1 MRVRVN
7 LRRMTRPQIHR
18 WTRTATWVAAV
29 GLWSVLGAPGRGAE
43 PAGRLVNISARAV
56 AASGADVLAAGF
68 VVTGDAPMRLLIRGA
83 GPALGRLGV
92 EGALAQVRLELFRGG
107 TLLGTNLGWDTGEDR
122 VAVAATMVA
131 AGAFEFVAG
140 SRDAALVVALPPG
153 NYSAQVSPAGATA
166 PGVAL
171 VEIYDVEPTT
181 AARLVNLS
189 ARAKAGPAAETLI
202 AGFVLAG
209 DGRNRVLVRAAGPA
223 LTAFGVPGAI
233 TDPQLELLQK
243 GVSVGYNND
252 WSRNTNPAL
261 VAAVA
266 QASGAFAWVADS
278 RDAALLQPGGGG
290 AYTAQVSSVAQQS
303 GVALVEIYDT
313 AGQRAPLA
321 ERVFDLVGFA
331 RVPGHGLSGL
341 SGGGEPTINY
351 DPVARTGNF
360 WRIDEAV
367 IAGAGFAAQL
377 QAALASDTPLV
388 VELNAMIDL
397 SRHGRANNGATA
409 IAHPDL
415 FTAGRST
422 GTVGTLALG
431 SNKTIYSAYGSGG
444 FRRGSLSIAGKNN
457 VMLRNLKFRELWEW
471 DDATTGEYDRN
482 DWDYLNITSATSGA
496 NVTARAHHIWIDH
509 CDFERSYDGL
519 FDFVHGA
526 DLITVSWCKVA
537 GAVSGESERW
547 MQRQLAYLEANRGS
561 FAYFNSRRS
570 SLTLEQIAAAEMLQ
584 KKSNLVGNGTDA
596 STAAHDTGH
605 LNVTFHHNWY
615 VAIDQRMPRLRFGN
629 AHVFNLLADSRAGR
643 SVGGLSS
650 MGVAA
655 TSNGAV
661 RLENSMFLDVRNPI
675 TISAGSEPSG
685 RVTVVDSVNLDG
697 VTLSDK
703 GFDATRVVAAE
714 RFSWNRPA
722 VATGLGNWPS
732 ADATIMPAGYL
743 PAGKSMADYVDTKD
757 FLSAHLDQVGVIV
770 PADATEAALL
780 RARWQTITATR

>member
-1 MRVRVN
+1 
-7 LRRMTRPQIHR
+7 MT
-18 WTRTATWVAAV
+18 WTPEKLSAGAKWVATV
-29 GLWSVLGAPGRGAE
+29 GLYVAASLLGSAAE
-43 PAGRLVNISARAV
+43 PVGRLVNISARAI
-56 AASGADVLAAGF
+56 AAGGADVLAAGF
-68 VVTGDAPMRLLIRGA
+68 VVAGDGPKRVLIRGA

-92 EGALAQVRLELFRGG
+92 EGTLTQVKLDLFRGS
-107 TLLGTNLGWDTGEDR
+107 TLVASSLGWDTGADR
-122 VAVAATMVA
+122 ASLAATMA
-131 AGAFEFVAG
+131 AVGAFEFAPG
-140 SRDAALVVALPPG
+140 SRDAGLVVALLPG
-153 NYSAQVSPAGATA
+153 NYSAQVSPAGGAV

-181 AARLVNLS
+181 TSRLVNLS
-189 ARAKAGPAAETLI
+189 ARAKAGAGAETLI

-209 DGRNRVLVRAAGPA
+209 EGRNRVLVRAVGPA
-223 LTAFGVPGAI
+223 LAAFGVPGAMA
-233 TDPQLELLQK
+233 DPQLELLQN

-252 WSRNTNPAL
+252 WARNTS
-261 VAAVA
+261 AAQVSRVA
-266 QASGAFAWVADS
+266 QASGAFALAVDS
-278 RDAALLQPGGGG
+278 RDSALLLPGGIG
-290 AYTAQVSSVAQQS
+290 AYTAQVSGVGTGN
-303 GVALVEIYDT
+303 GVALAEIYDT
-313 AGQRAPLA
+313 AAQPSAVA

-341 SGGGEPTINY
+341 TGGGEPTSNY

-367 IAGAGFAAQL
+367 IAGGGFAAQL

-397 SRHGRANNGATA
+397 SRYGRANNGATA
-409 IAHPDL
+409 IAHPEL
-415 FTAGRST
+415 FTAGRAT
-422 GTVGTLALG
+422 GTIGTLTLG

-482 DWDYLNITSATSGA
+482 DWDYLNVTGASSGA

-547 MQRQLAYLEANRGS
+547 VRRQLAHLEANRGS
-561 FAYFNSRRS
+561 FAYYNSRRS
-570 SLTLEQIAAAEMLQ
+570 TLTLEQIAAAELFQ

-629 AHVFNLLADSRAGR
+629 AHVFNLLADSRLGR
-643 SVGGLSS
+643 GVSGLSS

-661 RLENSMFLDVRNPI
+661 RLENSTFLDVRNPI
-675 TISAGSEPSG
+675 TISAGSEPTG
-685 RVTVVDSVNLDG
+685 RVAVIDSANLDSVAL
-697 VTLSDK
+697 TDK
-703 GFDATRVVAAE
+703 GFDTTRVVAPGSFA
-714 RFSWNRPA
+714 WNRPA
-722 VATGLGNWPS
+722 VATGLGNWPL
-732 ADATIMPAGYL
+732 ADSSIMPAGYV
-743 PAGKSMADYVDTKD
+743 PVGKSMADYVDTKD
-757 FLSAHLDQVGVIV
+757 YMSANLDQVGVIV
-770 PADATEAALL
+770 PADATEAVLL
-780 RARWQTITATR
+780 RARWQTITATK